1 MKFKTKEELIADKY
15 NHGIGLAYQNGEES
29 GIIIAF
35 KSFAE
40 RVEFYKKYDFEPAQL
55 NIDYPDIVKKYEKEW
70 DTIIGY
76 GIDDK
81 CFDYGAY
88 TDWLFDYCF
97 GDVIE

>member
-40 RVEFYKKYDFEPAQL
+40 RVKFYKKYRLTYDEDTSGMIFLQ
-55 NIDYPDIVKKYEKEW
+55 NDYKEIYEEYRKAN
-70 DTIIGY
+70 Y
-76 GIDDK
+76 
-81 CFDYGAY
+81 DYNL
-88 TDWLFDYCF
+88 WLFDYCF